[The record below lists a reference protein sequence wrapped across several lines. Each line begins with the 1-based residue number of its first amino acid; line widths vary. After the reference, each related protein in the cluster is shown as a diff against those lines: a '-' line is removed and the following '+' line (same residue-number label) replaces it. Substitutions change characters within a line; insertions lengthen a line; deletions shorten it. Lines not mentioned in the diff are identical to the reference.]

1 MILTLATVGIKTT
14 RILLIFMAK
23 TLGLGSEC
31 RLSSLQPTNFQLD
44 DFFNWIGYWF
54 ADDLPG
60 NENFGK
66 YKHNGQMN
74 FLL

>member
-44 DFFNWIGYWF
+44 DFFN
-54 ADDLPG
+54 
-60 NENFGK
+60 
-66 YKHNGQMN
+66 
-74 FLL
+74 